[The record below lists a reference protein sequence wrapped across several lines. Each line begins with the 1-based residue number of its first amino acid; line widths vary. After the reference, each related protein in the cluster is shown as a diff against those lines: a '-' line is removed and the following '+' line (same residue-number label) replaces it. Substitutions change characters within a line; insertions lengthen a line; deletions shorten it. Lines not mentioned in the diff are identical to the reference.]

1 MRVIKNFGG
10 DSPYGIIPYIQKIL
24 DKLSDENSKDLLFN
38 GVQFIDA
45 PYMLGEYM
53 EYDRK
58 ALLAHW
64 SPCEFLLKSNYY
76 YFDAYEQFTEVYC
89 VCPFT
94 CAFMNNHFGYE
105 KFIYIPYPYT
115 NYSLDSFGNYEAVS
129 SWFGS
134 INGDEHAGA
143 IDVISKF
150 PYKYITSQQ
159 NTWLHHPYEY
169 NKCTHVNISTEDKL
183 KEVSKCK
190 SSLTFNKLYKAPSIQ
205 YNPGYE
211 GNELKIWDSY
221 ASEGIL
227 PQFKVRTH
235 EIATCKSLILCKKDP
250 WNLIEDFY
258 EPNKHFIYFENNSEL
273 EDILNDVDKNFEKY
287 IPMIEAAYEQVQK
300 YSVENI
306 FEFIKTKDKTL
317 INWKNKNYDN
327 I

>member
-1 MRVIKNFGG
+1 MKVVKHFGG
-10 DSPYGIIPYIQKIL
+10 DAPYGIIPYIQTIF
-24 DKLSDENSKDLLFN
+24 DKLSDENSNDLFFN

-45 PYMLGEYM
+45 PYMLGQYE
-53 EYDRK
+53 ETGRR

-64 SPCEFLLKSNYY
+64 SPCEFLVTPNYY
-76 YFDAYEQFTEVYC
+76 YLDAYEHFTEVYC

-94 CAFMNNHFGYE
+94 CDFMNKYYGYE
-105 KFIYIPYPYT
+105 KFIYVPYPYT
-115 NYSLDSFGNYEAVS
+115 NHTLKSFGEYDSVS

-169 NKCTHVNISTEDKL
+169 NKCTHVNISTAEKL

-190 SSLTFNKLYKAPSIQ
+190 SSLTFNKLYRKPGIQ
-205 YNPGYE
+205 YNPGFE
-211 GNELKIWDSY
+211 GKELKIWDSY
-221 ASEGIL
+221 NSQGIL

-235 EIATCKSLILCKKDP
+235 EIATCKSLILCHKDP

-258 EPNKHFIYFENNSEL
+258 EAGKDFIYFENLSEL
-273 EDILNDVDKNFEKY
+273 EDILHDVDTNFEKY
-287 IPMIEAAYEQVQK
+287 VPIIESAYETVQK
-300 YSVENI
+300 YSVENL
-306 FEFIKTKDKTL
+306 FEFIKTKDKNL
-317 INWKNKNYDN
+317 INWKNKNYG
-327 I
+327 IL

>member
-1 MRVIKNFGG
+1 MKVVKHFGG
-10 DSPYGIIPYIQKIL
+10 DAPYGIIPYIQTIF
-24 DKLSDENSKDLLFN
+24 DKLSDENSNDLFFN

-45 PYMLGEYM
+45 PYMLGQYE
-53 EYDRK
+53 ETGRR

-64 SPCEFLLKSNYY
+64 SPCEFLVTPNYY
-76 YFDAYEQFTEVYC
+76 YLDAYEHFTEVYC

-94 CAFMNNHFGYE
+94 CDFMNKYYGYE
-105 KFIYIPYPYT
+105 KFIYVPYPYT
-115 NYSLDSFGNYEAVS
+115 NHTLKSFGEYDAVS

-169 NKCTHVNISTEDKL
+169 NKCTHVNISTAEKL

-190 SSLTFNKLYKAPSIQ
+190 SSLTFNKLYRKPGIQ
-205 YNPGYE
+205 YNPGLE

-221 ASEGIL
+221 KSDGIL

-235 EIATCKSLILCKKDP
+235 EIATCKSLILCHKDP

-258 EPNKHFIYFENNSEL
+258 EAGKDFIYFENLSEL
-273 EDILNDVDKNFEKY
+273 EDILHDVDTNFEKY
-287 IPMIEAAYEQVQK
+287 VPIIESAYQTVQK
-300 YSVENI
+300 YSVENF
-306 FEFIKTKDKTL
+306 FEFVKTKDKNL
-317 INWKNKNYDN
+317 INWKNKNYG
-327 I
+327 IL

>member
-1 MRVIKNFGG
+1 MKVVKHFGG
-10 DSPYGIIPYIQKIL
+10 DAPYGIIPYIQTIF
-24 DKLSDENSKDLLFN
+24 DKLSDENSNDLFFN

-45 PYMLGEYM
+45 PYMLGQYE
-53 EYDRK
+53 ETGRR

-64 SPCEFLLKSNYY
+64 SPCEFLVTPNYY
-76 YFDAYEQFTEVYC
+76 YLDAYEHFTEVYC

-94 CAFMNNHFGYE
+94 CDFMNKYYGYE
-105 KFIYIPYPYT
+105 KFIYVPYPYT
-115 NYSLDSFGNYEAVS
+115 NHTLKSFGEYDAVS

-134 INGDEHAGA
+134 INGDEHVGA

-190 SSLTFNKLYKAPSIQ
+190 SSLTFNKLYKSPNSQ
-205 YNPGYE
+205 YNPGIE
-211 GNELKIWDSY
+211 GNKLKIWEHK
-221 ASEGIL
+221 SEEIL

-258 EPNKHFIYFENNSEL
+258 EPDKDFIYFDNLSEL
-273 EDILNDVDKNFEKY
+273 EDILHDVDTNFEKY
-287 IPMIEAAYEQVQK
+287 VPIIESAYHTVQK
-300 YSVENI
+300 YSVENF
-306 FEFIKTKDKTL
+306 FEFVKTKDKNL
-317 INWKNKNYDN
+317 INWKNKNYG
-327 I
+327 IL

>member
-1 MRVIKNFGG
+1 MKVVKHFGG
-10 DSPYGIIPYIQKIL
+10 DAPYGIIPYIQTIF
-24 DKLSDENSKDLLFN
+24 DKVSDENSNDLFFN

-45 PYMLGEYM
+45 PYMLGQYE
-53 EYDRK
+53 ETGRR

-64 SPCEFLLKSNYY
+64 SPCEFLVTPNYY
-76 YFDAYEQFTEVYC
+76 YLDAYEHFTEVYC

-94 CAFMNNHFGYE
+94 CDFMNKYYGYE
-105 KFIYIPYPYT
+105 KFIYVPYPYT
-115 NYSLDSFGNYEAVS
+115 NHTLKSFGEYDAVS

-169 NKCTHVNISTEDKL
+169 NKCTHVNISTAEKL

-190 SSLTFNKLYKAPSIQ
+190 SSLTFNKLYRKPGIQ
-205 YNPGYE
+205 YNPGLE

-221 ASEGIL
+221 KSDGIL

-235 EIATCKSLILCKKDP
+235 EIATCKSLILCHKDP

-258 EPNKHFIYFENNSEL
+258 EPDKDFIYFENLSEL
-273 EDILNDVDKNFEKY
+273 EDILHDVDTNFEKY
-287 IPMIEAAYEQVQK
+287 VPIIESAYQTVQK
-300 YSVENI
+300 YSVENF
-306 FEFIKTKDKTL
+306 FEFVKTKDKNL
-317 INWKNKNYDN
+317 INWKNKNFG
-327 I
+327 IL

>member
-1 MRVIKNFGG
+1 
-10 DSPYGIIPYIQKIL
+10 
-24 DKLSDENSKDLLFN
+24 
-38 GVQFIDA
+38 
-45 PYMLGEYM
+45 
-53 EYDRK
+53 
-58 ALLAHW
+58 
-64 SPCEFLLKSNYY
+64 
-76 YFDAYEQFTEVYC
+76 
-89 VCPFT
+89 
-94 CAFMNNHFGYE
+94 MNKHFGYK

-115 NYSLDSFGNYEAVS
+115 NYSLDSFGNYDAVS

-183 KEVSKCK
+183 KEVSKSK

-221 ASEGIL
+221 ASDGIL

-273 EDILNDVDKNFEKY
+273 EHILNDVDKNFEKY